1 MFFFYLKIIKVM
13 ETVCNLLNNLHPFK
27 KGGGRF
33 LSRLLQRIF
42 DQSEGSKIRNYVQRS
57 CACEFTVYIY
67 RGDDSLVDTIGGGGD
82 C

>member
-1 MFFFYLKIIKVM
+1 M
-13 ETVCNLLNNLHPFK
+13 EIVCNLLKNLPPFK
-27 KGGGRF
+27 KGGRF

-42 DQSEGSKIRNYVQRS
+42 DQSECSKIRNYIQRS

-67 RGDDSLVDTIGGGGD
+67 RGVDSLVDTIGGGGD